1 MARVGS
7 RERNARDEMARLRGY
22 QYGGAIGRQAAA
34 MGPAI
39 AARIPSHIP
48 TPHGGRPDPFGPQPY
63 MQPWRGQQAGG
74 RVGFKTGGRIP
85 RKKGAKFI

>member
-1 MARVGS
+1 MQHLATK
-7 RERNARDEMARLRGY
+7 RGPMPPMPPVRY

-85 RKKGAKFI
+85 RKKKGAKFI